1 MDLGLSVKDFG
12 VGGGVYACVGTFLPV
27 HFTYRP
33 DICLGDMVGNPPH
46 WEGRGGGVPPPGG
59 IADCG
64 EATTVMRQW
73 ELLLPPA
80 GLLHEGG
87 GPGGDGDLYI

>member
-1 MDLGLSVKDFG
+1 MRASGPFCLSILHTVLIF
-12 VGGGVYACVGTFLPV
+12 VLETWLVTP
-27 HFTYRP
+27 R
-33 DICLGDMVGNPPH
+33 I
-46 WEGRGGGVPPPGG
+46 GRVVGGVPPPGG

-80 GLLHEGG
+80 GLLYEGG